1 MSKPLLIAMVGLPRS
16 GKSTIVKNLAKEFNA
31 PVVRKDDIRLALHGQ
46 RYEALAEDFIR
57 AIAKVMVRSLFLS
70 GSEVVIADETH
81 FSQAARD
88 HMKDPAWD
96 TKFYLVLTH
105 PDVCK
110 ERAIA
115 TNQEDLIPVI
125 DGMMDRWEPLS
136 TEDRFSLFRIADVE
150 KAFNADWYHQ

>member
-16 GKSTIVKNLAKEFNA
+16 GKSTICKELSKELHA
-31 PVVRKDDIRLALHGQ
+31 PIVRKDDIRLALHGQ

-81 FSQAARD
+81 FSQAARN
-88 HMKDPAWD
+88 HMKDPMWD

-110 ERAIA
+110 ERAINTDQA
-115 TNQEDLIPVI
+115 DLLPII
-125 DGMMDRWEPLS
+125 DGMMQRWQPLS
-136 TEDRFSLFRIADVE
+136 TEDRFNLFRIADVDR
-150 KAFNADWYHQ
+150 AFNANE